1 MAKKTR
7 NYKWYILILVV
18 LTNMFII
25 AIPMMGMSVLAKE
38 IADDLNLTL
47 VQVGIIWGIGALPGI
62 VTSLLGGAIGDKI
75 GPKRALVAGALL
87 GGVLGAARGLADGFL
102 SLTIITLLMGVVLP
116 VVLMNGIKVLGQW
129 FPPQQLGL
137 ANGAQAMSMAL
148 GFMLGSLLSATTFS
162 PWLGGWR
169 NVLIAYGLIGAALSI
184 PWLFTKTNA
193 THAADGD
200 SLSIGDAVRHV
211 AGLRN
216 VWLLGLGLFGIS
228 GAVQG
233 TLGFLPLYLR
243 EAGWEP
249 LQADGALSAFHTISM
264 ICVLPV
270 ALWSDRLKFRKPLLL
285 TASVMIATG
294 VGLLSFVG
302 GVLVW
307 AAVLLAGSVRDAF
320 MAIFQTMVI
329 ESERVGPLYAGTA
342 DGLTMALTSI
352 GNLIAP
358 PIGNSLAAWWPGAP
372 FAFWAVSAV
381 FGLVCLSLVKEKER
395 TKENA

>member
-1 MAKKTR
+1 MINETQ

-38 IADDLNLTL
+38 ISDDLNLTL
-47 VQVGIIWGIGALPGI
+47 VQVGIIWGVSALPGI
-62 VTSLLGGAIGDKI
+62 ITSLLGGAIGDKI

-87 GGVLGAARGLADGFL
+87 GGLLGAARGLAGGFL

-184 PWLFTKTNA
+184 PWLFTKVNTA
-193 THAADGD
+193 YSADGN

-342 DGLTMALTSI
+342 VGFTMALTSI

>member
-1 MAKKTR
+1 MKENQT
-7 NYKWYILILVV
+7 YKWYILFLVV

-38 IADDLNLTL
+38 ISDDLNLTL
-47 VQVGIIWGIGALPGI
+47 VQVGIIWGVSALPGI
-62 VTSLLGGAIGDKI
+62 ITSLLGGAIGDKI

-87 GGVLGAARGLADGFL
+87 GGVLGAARGLAGGFL

-193 THAADGD
+193 AHAADGD
-200 SLSIGDAVRHV
+200 SLSIGDAVQHV

-249 LQADGALSAFHTISM
+249 LQADGALSAFHTVSM
-264 ICVLPV
+264 IFVLPV

-302 GVLVW
+302 GVAVW

-329 ESERVGPLYAGTA
+329 ESERVGPIYAGTA
-342 DGLTMALTSI
+342 VGFTMALTSI

-372 FAFWAVSAV
+372 FAFWAGSAV
-381 FGLVCLSLVKEKER
+381 FGLVCLSLVKEKAR
-395 TKENA
+395 

>member
-1 MAKKTR
+1 MINETQ

-38 IADDLNLTL
+38 ISDDLNLTL
-47 VQVGIIWGIGALPGI
+47 VQVGIIWGVSALPGI
-62 VTSLLGGAIGDKI
+62 ITSLLGGAIGDKI

-87 GGVLGAARGLADGFL
+87 GGLLGAARGLAGGFL

-184 PWLFTKTNA
+184 PWLFTKVNTA
-193 THAADGD
+193 YSADGN
-200 SLSIGDAVRHV
+200 SLSIGEAVRHV

-243 EAGWEP
+243 EVGWEP
-249 LQADGALSAFHTISM
+249 LQADGALSAFHTVSM
-264 ICVLPV
+264 IFVLPV
-270 ALWSDRLKFRKPLLL
+270 ALWSDRLRFRKPLLL
-285 TASVMIATG
+285 TAGVMIATG

-302 GVLVW
+302 GVVVW
-307 AAVLLAGSVRDAF
+307 AAVLLAGSVRDGF

-342 DGLTMALTSI
+342 VGFTMALTSI

-372 FAFWAVSAV
+372 FAFWSLSAV

-395 TKENA
+395 ARENT